1 MSEQNS
7 QAENAGP
14 DIARPE
20 TPVMPDQPRRAR
32 KTSVADAPAGST
44 PVGSP
49 LLRSDP
55 SVVFA
60 HISITQLTLAVL
72 VMIFLWQ
79 WLDGHRAIGD
89 MQQQLAKKI
98 AEMDGSNKANQMLLT
113 QGQDQVRELF
123 AKVAT
128 LESHYAESQNQR
140 VALETLYNDLS
151 VHRDETVL
159 AEVEQMLLIAAQQL
173 QLSSNV
179 RAALIA
185 MQSADAR
192 LQRMNRPAFNGLR
205 QAISHDMDKL
215 RALHDVDI
223 TGINL
228 QLNDLIAVVDQM
240 PLAYQQ
246 RAADEKLLSGHPNEA
261 VVQAVPPENE
271 TSWQKLLREIWQE
284 VRQLVRIENTGKA
297 EIPLL
302 PPNQE
307 FFLRENLKLSL
318 LSARLALLSRDEDSF
333 RQGLKTAQLWTARY
347 FDGKSGE
354 ARQMSDGL
362 KKLAVSDISIE
373 LPDISPSLQ
382 AVRNYRLTRDNEPR
396 ASLNV
401 RPNEPKAGA
410 AIRPKAPKAG
420 VEGRTKAAR

>member
-1 MSEQNS
+1 MNDQTT
-7 QAENAGP
+7 QPENIEP
-14 DIARPE
+14 DKPALPA
-20 TPVMPDQPRRAR
+20 TPSAR
-32 KTSVADAPAGST
+32 KTMVAD
-44 PVGSP
+44 
-49 LLRSDP
+49 
-55 SVVFA
+55 VFA
-60 HISITQLTLAVL
+60 HISITQLTLVVL

-98 AEMDGSNKANQMLLT
+98 AEMDGSNKANQMLLA

-396 ASLNV
+396 AGLEV
-401 RPNEPKAGA
+401 RPSGPKAGS
-410 AIRPKAPKAG
+410 AIRPKAPKSG
-420 VEGRTKAAR
+420 PEGRTKAAR